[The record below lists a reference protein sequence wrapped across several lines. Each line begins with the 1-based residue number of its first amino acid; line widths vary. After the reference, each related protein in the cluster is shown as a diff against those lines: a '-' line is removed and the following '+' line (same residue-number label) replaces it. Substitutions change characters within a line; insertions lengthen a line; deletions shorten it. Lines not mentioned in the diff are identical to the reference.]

1 MSIDTIQNNIN
12 KLSEEVKTLISSN
25 NQKAYEKITLKC
37 NPNPNIVIFIVIIFM
52 IICYFMYVYFM
63 EPSLTGKWKDSDNII
78 YDIKHQKIKDKITII
93 TPYDKTAPNTASTS
107 GTSNT
112 APTSGTPNI
121 APTTDFGALNKNL
134 LIMDSGK
141 IGIYLNDRIKWVDN
155 KIWYKVA

>member
-93 TPYDKTAPNTASTS
+93 VPYDKTAPNTAPTS
-107 GTSNT
+107 T
-112 APTSGTPNI
+112 API
-121 APTTDFGALNKNL
+121 TDFGALNKNL

>member
-93 TPYDKTAPNTASTS
+93 VPYDKTAPNTA
-107 GTSNT
+107 
-112 APTSGTPNI
+112 PI
-121 APTTDFGALNKNL
+121 TDFGALNKNL